1 MTAKMKQHV
10 VSRRGSMPSRSF
22 RSSTTFSRQ
31 RGSLNHSTVAIL
43 FGVVLLCTLSVAGF
57 FYLQQ
62 VLATSN
68 QGTDIHDLES
78 KVMELKN
85 QARAAELRGAQL
97 RSLQTIQN
105 NVRQLNLVPSGPVA
119 YLVNPSQK
127 VALAR

>member
-1 MTAKMKQHV
+1 MTAKIKQHV
-10 VSRRGSMPSRSF
+10 TARPTSSHQTRLRGASR
-22 RSSTTFSRQ
+22 FSAQ
-31 RGSLNHSTVAIL
+31 QGSLTNSTVAVL

-68 QGTDIHDLES
+68 QGSDIHDLES

-85 QARAAELRGAQL
+85 QEKALELQGAQL
-97 RSLQTIQN
+97 RSLETIQN
-105 NVRQLNLVPSGPVA
+105 NVAKLNLVPSGPVA

-127 VALAR
+127 VALAQ